1 MRILIR
7 QQAADGTWK
16 ETICEGSRLTLG
28 RATQQMLQLPGLM
41 VALEHAELQMAGA
54 GHYRLSSKA
63 LTGVEF
69 EGRTGV
75 REAIV
80 STGSEFVL
88 GGHQLRIETPTPGFD
103 LFIVVTL
110 ASTGQAVSRAPARLD
125 LDSGG
130 LSKRRPALALVVA
143 LLVLGLLI
151 PLVLIAV
158 GRPAMLSSILPTDM
172 AWSSGP
178 VTSSHAHF
186 GGDCQACHATPFRSI
201 QDTSCTS
208 CHADIKHHSDHPG
221 IGDLPGFKDRRCADC
236 HQEHRGEA
244 ALISQNPALCTGCH
258 ARPEKLAGF
267 DGMPPVKDFRR
278 EHPAF
283 RYTVSTLSADGSTLK
298 ETRVMAGAD
307 GKVQDV
313 SGSLFPHDSHVAA
326 AGIKGPNGNEKLVC
340 SSCHVADTAKAGF
353 RDLDFQKH
361 CQRCHELK
369 LVTPERTLELPHGQN
384 DASRFLVEMF
394 YVPSVRQQAA
404 TAAASEAATPDG
416 DGNRRRIGD
425 AGGDAA
431 NPEPASTGP
440 DSRTLV
446 SEVFEYQVCGKC
458 HLIDNTGEHPKVI
471 PPKLRHTWLP
481 AARFS
486 HAPHN
491 AVPCSDCH
499 QVDKSLTGTDLNLPG
514 IETCRQC
521 HAGTHDQD
529 GVASTCVSCHAMH
542 RADQQLMSKA
552 PDTAAPVPA
561 AALLPALP
569 TTGAA
574 P

>member
-16 ETICEGSRLTLG
+16 ETACEGNRLTLG

-41 VALEHAELQMAGA
+41 VALEHAELQLAGTD
-54 GHYRLSSKA
+54 HYRLSSKA

-69 EGRTGV
+69 EGSTGV
-75 REAIV
+75 RETIV
-80 STGSEFVL
+80 TTGSEFIL
-88 GGHQLRIETPTPGFD
+88 GGHQLRLEPPPPGVD
-103 LFIVVTL
+103 LLISVIL

-130 LSKRRPALALVVA
+130 LSKRRPALALVA
-143 LLVLGLLI
+143 TLLVLGLLI
-151 PLVLIAV
+151 PLVLIAL

-178 VTSSHAHF
+178 VTSGHAHI
-186 GGDCQACHATPFRSI
+186 GGQCQTCHAAPFGAIKDS
-201 QDTSCTS
+201 SCTS
-208 CHADIKHHSDHPG
+208 CHTDIKHHSDHPG
-221 IGDLPGFKDRRCADC
+221 ISELPGFKGRRCADC

-258 ARPEKLAGF
+258 AKPEKLVGF
-267 DGMPPVKDFRR
+267 DAMPPVTDFRR
-278 EHPAF
+278 QHPAF
-283 RYTVSTLSADGSTLK
+283 RYTVSTLSADGSALK
-298 ETRVMAGAD
+298 DTRVQAGAD
-307 GKVQDV
+307 GKLQDI

-340 SSCHVADTAKAGF
+340 TSCHVADSAKAGF
-353 RDLDFQKH
+353 RDIDFQKH

-404 TAAASEAATPDG
+404 TAAASEAAAPDA
-416 DGNRRRIGD
+416 DSTRRRIGD
-425 AGGDAA
+425 GDAA
-431 NPEPASTGP
+431 NPKPASTAP

-471 PPKLRHTWLP
+471 PPKLRHTWMP
-481 AARFS
+481 SARFS
-486 HAPHN
+486 HSPHS
-491 AVPCSDCH
+491 AVPCADCH
-499 QVDKSLTGTDLNLPG
+499 QVDKSHTGTDLNLPG
-514 IETCRQC
+514 IDTCRKC
-521 HAGTHDQD
+521 HAGTHDTD
-529 GVASTCVSCHAMH
+529 GVKSTCVSCHNMH
-542 RADQQLMSKA
+542 RADKQLMSMA
-552 PDTAAPVPA
+552 PEPA
-561 AALLPALP
+561 AAAPATSPPASP